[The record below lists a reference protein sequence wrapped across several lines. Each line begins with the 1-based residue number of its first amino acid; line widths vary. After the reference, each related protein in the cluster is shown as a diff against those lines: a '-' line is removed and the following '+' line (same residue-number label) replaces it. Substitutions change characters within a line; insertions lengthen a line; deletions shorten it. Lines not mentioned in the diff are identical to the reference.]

1 MQTPPPSRSKFY
13 TIDFQAVKAASARRE
28 EWRSPGMRNPLDEF
42 VIERVMVS
50 ETPGFGNIRRRRT
63 PRQSAASA
71 AFSVALGR
79 IAADVLAES
88 GR

>member
-1 MQTPPPSRSKFY
+1 MP
-13 TIDFQAVKAASARRE
+13 AKAGIQFFAKDWAPACAGTSG
-28 EWRSPGMRNPLDEF
+28 WGMDQ
-42 VIERVMVS
+42 S
-50 ETPGFGNIRRRRT
+50 E
-63 PRQSAASA
+63 ASA